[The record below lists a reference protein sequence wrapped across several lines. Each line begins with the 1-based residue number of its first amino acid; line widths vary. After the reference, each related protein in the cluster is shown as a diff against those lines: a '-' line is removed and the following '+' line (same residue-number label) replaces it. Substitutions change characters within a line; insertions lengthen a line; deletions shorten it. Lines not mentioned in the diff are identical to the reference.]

1 MYLSTYELTAIIVLL
16 VLLNTALIYAVWQ
29 NKNLLRENNFL
40 RITNREL
47 RNRYR
52 NYVEKPF

>member
-1 MYLSTYELTAIIVLL
+1 MYLSIYELTAIIVLL

-40 RITNREL
+40 RAINRDL
-47 RNRYR
+47 RDRYR

>member
-1 MYLSTYELTAIIVLL
+1 MYLSTYDIIAITVLV
-16 VLLNTALIYAVWQ
+16 VLLNTALIYAVVQ

-40 RITNREL
+40 RATNREL

-52 NYVEKPF
+52 HYVEKPF